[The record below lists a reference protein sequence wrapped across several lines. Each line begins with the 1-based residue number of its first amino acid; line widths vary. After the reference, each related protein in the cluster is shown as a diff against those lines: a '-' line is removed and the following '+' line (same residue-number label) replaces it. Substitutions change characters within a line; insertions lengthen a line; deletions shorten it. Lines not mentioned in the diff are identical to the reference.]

1 MVCKLIIIFNK
12 LRQFLLKSVWVWII
26 ELFNEL
32 RKWETQTKKKNKHA
46 KNAKLHLAII
56 YLVIF
61 LHYNLD
67 CLKYTR
73 YKFSFLVL
81 WLFVRDS
88 DMEAK
93 KQLEWAEAY

>member
-1 MVCKLIIIFNK
+1 MRNT
-12 LRQFLLKSVWVWII
+12 
-26 ELFNEL
+26 N
-32 RKWETQTKKKNKHA
+32 KKKNKHA
-46 KNAKLHLAII
+46 KNSDIQKNAKLHLAII